1 MRRTGQQA
9 EGHQPAD
16 LVERSG
22 GVMRIGRTVIIP
34 VILALGVAGSVLA
47 SAEMSAAAVLT
58 PNVSVQQSTV
68 PSTVTIT
75 VPLMK
80 YHG

>member
-1 MRRTGQQA
+1 
-9 EGHQPAD
+9 
-16 LVERSG
+16 
-22 GVMRIGRTVIIP
+22 MRIGRTVVIP

-58 PNVSVQQSTV
+58 PAAHVQQATTPAST
-68 PSTVTIT
+68 
-75 VPLMK
+75 PLMK